1 MKYISIAELES
12 VREIQLVFAFGAVIR
27 FYNKY
32 CNNYNELK
40 QLQQFVNNK
49 VQNSKNQYV
58 IEWYTKLNNQL
69 NKFTLQQ

>member
-1 MKYISIAELES
+1 MRYISIAELES
-12 VREIQLVFAFGAVIR
+12 VREIQLVFSCGAGIR
-27 FYNKY
+27 CYNKY

-40 QLQQFVNNK
+40 QLQEFVNNK

-69 NKFTLQQ
+69 NKFAL